1 MRKSCVPAIESY
13 TCIFSA
19 ELLRRFVWK
28 FMKWSDST
36 TRKLNLWHYKS
47 YMHITREHWW
57 GTRIKSVNNCKES
70 KTSVKFE
77 LSCTVATIIAMLP
90 SRCLTSCV
98 YKCAFPVH
106 VDFID
111 MSGTITEYFLMLKI
125 SRTTVLTI
133 HNGICVIYIVFA
145 LMLPHSCA
153 VLIFLIMMLCGVYD
167 LIQIGDTAFHNAAQ
181 NGHIKVVDYL
191 LSLQPNINVTNNV
204 SQFIVL

>member
-1 MRKSCVPAIESY
+1 MKHAKCVGKHASSY
-13 TCIFSA
+13 IQIKIPEFTLCT
-19 ELLRRFVWK
+19 EE
-28 FMKWSDST
+28 MM
-36 TRKLNLWHYKS
+36 
-47 YMHITREHWW
+47 YMHVVRGSYHTH
-57 GTRIKSVNNCKES
+57 S
-70 KTSVKFE
+70 
-77 LSCTVATIIAMLP
+77 
-90 SRCLTSCV
+90 SRLTSCV

-111 MSGTITEYFLMLKI
+111 MSVTITEFFLMLKI

-167 LIQIGDTAFHNAAQ
+167 LIQVGNTAFHHAAR
-181 NGHIKVVDYL
+181 NGHIKVVDHL
-191 LSLQPNINVTNNV
+191 LSLQPNINITNNV